1 MKKLL
6 CLLIL
11 PLLPANADLIDD
23 LGREAARLR
32 QLPYKKVPN
41 KRVDQTYIGNYV
53 GKLVDKELRG
63 APTRRRELFL
73 KDLKLMKP
81 GNSLAGTYKALLKDQ
96 VRGLYDP
103 DTKSYLV
110 VKGGSAG
117 GMERMMTSMYA
128 WMGLQFENVLT
139 VHELDHAIQ
148 DQRFNLKKLQKSV
161 EGHWDRELALQSL
174 VEGDA
179 SSVMTDYLFEQLGQ
193 PRPQTVDMPT
203 ATGSPALDS
212 APIFFRDGMIL
223 PYLQGQV
230 FVDALR
236 KRGGWPAVE
245 KAYSQLPESS
255 EQILHPKLY
264 PREKPLPVK
273 VKLRGLP
280 GFRSLGQDT
289 AGEFLIRCWGREH
302 DLWRGLAAG
311 WGGDRFETWES
322 PTEHYTLWE
331 TRWDSP
337 KDAQEFADFARPLLT
352 SNDNLVGQGN
362 RVQVWLNIPKA
373 LIQDP
378 KKFL

>member
-1 MKKLL
+1 
-6 CLLIL
+6 
-11 PLLPANADLIDD
+11 
-23 LGREAARLR
+23 
-32 QLPYKKVPN
+32 
-41 KRVDQTYIGNYV
+41 
-53 GKLVDKELRG
+53 
-63 APTRRRELFL
+63 
-73 KDLKLMKP
+73 
-81 GNSLAGTYKALLKDQ
+81 
-96 VRGLYDP
+96 
-103 DTKSYLV
+103 
-110 VKGGSAG
+110 
-117 GMERMMTSMYA
+117 
-128 WMGLQFENVLT
+128 
-139 VHELDHAIQ
+139 
-148 DQRFNLKKLQKSV
+148 
-161 EGHWDRELALQSL
+161 
-174 VEGDA
+174 
-179 SSVMTDYLFEQLGQ
+179 
-193 PRPQTVDMPT
+193 
-203 ATGSPALDS
+203 
-212 APIFFRDGMIL
+212 MIL

-236 KRGGWPAVE
+236 KRGGWPAVD